1 MFPPFDSHKK
11 FAVGAHNK
19 QIHCSE
25 TRAMM
30 VRVILA
36 LVKDD
41 TAQLGVLLSEL
52 NLLVPVYDDEG
63 KVIVSSVYNSLEAD
77 LTRMALRL

>member
-1 MFPPFDSHKK
+1 MFPPFESHKK

-30 VRVILA
+30 VRIILA
-36 LVKDD
+36 LAKDD
-41 TAQLGVLLSEL
+41 TAQLAVLLSDL
-52 NLLVPVYDDEG
+52 NLLVPVYDEEG
-63 KVIVSSVYNSLEAD
+63 KAIVPTA
-77 LTRMALRL
+77 